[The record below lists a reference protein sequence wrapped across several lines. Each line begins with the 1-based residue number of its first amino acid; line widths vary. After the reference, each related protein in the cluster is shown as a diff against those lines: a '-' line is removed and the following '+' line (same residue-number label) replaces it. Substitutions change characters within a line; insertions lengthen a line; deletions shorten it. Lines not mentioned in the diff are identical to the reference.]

1 MPFLSILRAMMSES
15 RIPLKNPVV
24 AAVLAYLVPG
34 AGHIYQGRLFKG
46 ALYSVCILGTFLY
59 GMYLADWK
67 AVYYRWE
74 PGKRTLGYLSQVMVG
89 LPALPAIIQSKRY
102 ESDDNIDRN
111 SLDAPLSAEFQ
122 GELLEQSA
130 DGDITVGELSG
141 RIELKPVAGQFGDD
155 VRGTFQGTLN
165 GEQEITLSLSGLAI
179 ARKVAAS
186 QRREVASY
194 VVEEGEAEELVATS
208 RQIMGTIP
216 RSFANWFEVPLEGEH
231 LERIGREKGKYF
243 ELACVYTWIA
253 GLLNILAVWDALEGP
268 AYGYGDEEPEESD
281 KKPDSDK
288 TAKASETPTEPEP
301 DPKPALAEAQV
312 IAEDAE

>member
-1 MPFLSILRAMMSES
+1 MSES

-24 AAVLAYLVPG
+24 AAVLAYLLPG
-34 AGHIYQGRLFKG
+34 AGHFYQGRLFKG

-89 LPALPAIIQSKRY
+89 LPTLPAILQSKRY
-102 ESDDNIDRN
+102 DHGDNVDRN
-111 SLDAPLSAEFQ
+111 SIDEPLSAEFQ

-130 DGDITVGELSG
+130 DGDIILGELKG
-141 RIELKPVAGQFGDD
+141 RIELEPVASQFGDD

-194 VVEEGEAEELVATS
+194 VVEADKEGEVVATS
-208 RQIMGTIP
+208 RQITGTIP
-216 RSFANWFEVPLEGEH
+216 RSFVNWFEVPLDGEH

-268 AYGYGDEEPEESD
+268 AYGYGDEEPEEPE
-281 KKPDSDK
+281 KKPDSDNAAK
-288 TAKASETPTEPEP
+288 TSDTPKEPEP
-301 DPKPALAEAQV
+301 ELAEAQV
-312 IAEDAE
+312 AAKDAQ